1 MGGESVLLDVS
12 RGTYFGLD
20 EVGTA
25 IWIALQDTA
34 DLHLVRD
41 RLIAQ
46 FEVSSTRAELDLVG
60 FLEEL
65 VSNGL
70 AEVPAQSPTDSED
83 AGS

>member
-25 IWIALQDTA
+25 IWTALQDTD

-41 RLIAQ
+41 RLIAE
-46 FEVSSTRAELDLVG
+46 FEVSSPRAELDLIG
-60 FLEEL
+60 LLEEL

-70 AEVPAQSPTDSED
+70 AEVPAQPSVDPED

>member
-12 RGTYFGLD
+12 TGIYFGLD

-25 IWIALQDTA
+25 IWTALQDTD
-34 DLHLVRD
+34 DLHQVRD
-41 RLIAQ
+41 RLIAD
-46 FEVSSTRAELDLVG
+46 FEVSSARAELDLIDL
-60 FLEEL
+60 LEEL